1 MRKFLAG
8 ALVLAVL
15 FQWTPAFCETRT
27 GYVSDMLIL
36 TFREGPGTQF
46 KVLKSLP
53 SDTRL
58 TILEEGEKFFKAQL
72 ESGDQGWV
80 DKRFVI
86 FTPTKTL
93 QIQALE
99 KEKQVLADQ
108 IKAMADKNKELVD
121 QLQAGQNTDE
131 NESARLAQEAAELK
145 KENQGLTN
153 RLTKLEKDYNS
164 LVSRSGDL
172 KELVDEVKGLKLENK
187 AMESELARFKNMD
200 NDQYKTAMIKW
211 ALAGVGVLL
220 LGWVLGHSVS
230 SKRRRSLL

>member
-99 KEKQVLADQ
+99 KEKQQ
-108 IKAMADKNKELVD
+108 
-121 QLQAGQNTDE
+121 QAEG
-131 NESARLAQEAAELK
+131 
-145 KENQGLTN
+145 
-153 RLTKLEKDYNS
+153 
-164 LVSRSGDL
+164 
-172 KELVDEVKGLKLENK
+172 
-187 AMESELARFKNMD
+187 
-200 NDQYKTAMIKW
+200 KT
-211 ALAGVGVLL
+211 
-220 LGWVLGHSVS
+220 
-230 SKRRRSLL
+230 RSLGQQWLRPWPIAAAGPLGSLAHRVKNFKKI